1 MPSPFTSK
9 LKSTVKNFIRSVNQ
23 KRLLKSVAEGQGL
36 SPSCWGMEYRSSEL
50 TFRDR
55 SLSSLL
61 ARWGS
66 PLHVIDE
73 AKLIANLRAFQTIPS
88 GFDKGLEVFY
98 SYKTNPLP
106 WVFEVLHRHGAGA
119 EVISEY
125 ELWLALRLGVLPE
138 QIIYN
143 GPAKSQSSLEMAIE
157 RGLLSINANN
167 LEEIDLLAALAAQ
180 KGKPANVGIRITTAA
195 GWTGQFGLPVEDGS
209 ALEAFRR
216 ALTQPELK
224 VTTLHCHR
232 GKLIYG
238 EKDLRD
244 YLQFLLDFVDK
255 LKTTLDWLPE
265 ILDVGGSL
273 AVPTV
278 RYLSEQEI
286 KQATAFLVP
295 PVPPNPQSVLT
306 PERYS
311 EIVVQ
316 TIRGHFEQRGYA
328 QPRIV
333 SEPGRSLTANSQFML
348 ATVQNVKHDANLDF
362 VVMDVGVNLASC
374 VTSEYHEVLPLQVKR
389 EPLRCHRLVGPIC
402 HMGDTL
408 YMARYL
414 PQMARKDA
422 IAIMDSGAYFIADA
436 TSFSF
441 PQPAVVAITTTGEET
456 LVRDAES
463 FEHMVSLDRIAVKP
477 SGEPCLS

>member
-1 MPSPFTSK
+1 MPNPLASK
-9 LKSTVKNFIRSVNQ
+9 LKSTVKELIRSANQ
-23 KRLLKSVAEGQGL
+23 KRLLKSVAEGQKL
-36 SPSCWGMEYRSSEL
+36 SPNCWGMEYCDSEL
-50 TFRDR
+50 TFRGR
-55 SLSSLL
+55 NLSSLL
-61 ARWGS
+61 SKWGS

-73 AKLIANLRAFQTIPS
+73 AKLVANLQEFQAIPP
-88 GFDKGLEVFY
+88 GFNKGLEVFS

-125 ELWLALRLGVLPE
+125 ELWLAFRLGVPPE
-138 QIIYN
+138 RIIYN
-143 GPAKSQSSLEMAIE
+143 GPAKSQASLEMAIE

-167 LEEIDLLAALAAQ
+167 LEEIDLLASLAAQ
-180 KGKPANVGIRITTAA
+180 KGKPANVGIRITTAV
-195 GWTGQFGLPVEDGS
+195 GWTGQFGLPVENGS

-216 ALTQPELK
+216 ALTQPELR

-232 GKLIYG
+232 GKVIYG
-238 EKDLRD
+238 EGDLRD
-244 YLQFLLDFVDK
+244 YLRFLLDFVDK
-255 LKTTLDWLPE
+255 LKAELNWIPE

-278 RYLSEQEI
+278 RYLSDQEV
-286 KQATAFLVP
+286 KRATTFLVP
-295 PVPPNPQSVLT
+295 PAPPNPQSVLT
-306 PERYS
+306 PKRYS

-316 TIRGHFEQRGYA
+316 TIREHFQQRGYA

-333 SEPGRSLTANSQFML
+333 SEPGRSLTGNSQFML
-348 ATVQNVKHDANLDF
+348 ATVLNVKHDLNLDF
-362 VVMDVGVNLASC
+362 VVTDVGINLASC
-374 VTSEYHEVLPLQVKR
+374 VASEYHEVLPLCVKA

-408 YMARYL
+408 YMAKYL
-414 PQMARKDA
+414 PQLAKQDA

-441 PQPAVVAITTTGEET
+441 PQPAVVAVTTAGEEV

-463 FEHMVSLDRIAVKP
+463 FEHLVSLDHFAVRTP
-477 SGEPCLS
+477 SEPCLS